1 MIFRKKDRL
10 VGLDIGSSLIKVAA
24 LKHSSKGYELRKLGM
39 AQPEPGAI
47 MDGRII
53 DKQSLANTIRS
64 LFKSLKIHEKNVAI
78 SAGGHSML
86 IKTFNIPGSSDAKEL
101 EKTIYSEA
109 SQSLPYDMDEVNIDY
124 QVLGE
129 NKAEPS
135 GLNVLLVAAH
145 KDMPAE
151 YSSLMRLAGLRLQ
164 IIDVD
169 VFALQNAYNLLMNQ
183 NRESST
189 LLADIGA
196 SRMSLNIFK
205 GDHSFMIR
213 DIMYGTNK
221 IVEDIAEDF
230 EISYEEAKQALIRQ
244 NNNIDSQNHDQDQA
258 QAQNQAQDK
267 NRDRINEISFNIMT
281 SWCREI
287 IETLNE
293 FQAGTYEAGVENI
306 VLSGGG
312 ALIGGFKDFLLS
324 RLDMNI
330 SIIRPFN
337 SLIIKKKKFSTSFL
351 SKAAPWAGIAI
362 GLALRKVN
370 DK

>member
-86 IKTFNIPGSSDAKEL
+86 IKTLNIPGSSDAKEL

-221 IVEDIAEDF
+221 IVEDIAKDF
-230 EISYEEAKQALIRQ
+230 GISYEDANQALIRQ
-244 NNNIDSQNHDQDQA
+244 NNEANPQNQDYD
-258 QAQNQAQDK
+258 NDQAQDK
-267 NRDRINEISFNIMT
+267 NQDRINEISFNIMT